1 MGLNVG
7 YRVGTAVGA
16 ETARTHALAPRA
28 GLLRRVLG
36 AWRREACWVRRAD
49 HRRRLE
55 LGTRFAGGRGR
66 RSARL
71 RRALVGWRDA
81 ARRRRRVQRTLPMFG
96 ELSAPM
102 EDACLLLAIKL
113 VESMDAPLGRPS
125 EVVIRS
131 EAAVAQKLGWR
142 LSRETLFDAVTER
155 MGVEPCIEMARMT
168 ALVAMAE
175 EGGDVCDGRDA
186 LVRAILGEVPHPAV
200 ERLSRVALVV
210 DRDDLVSISPGA
222 RRIVVTARRFLDN
235 RAFVRETSVY
245 ADLPEGGGRVH
256 AIASASP
263 LGTALTLV
271 DDAVPADRVQRP
283 SHLIW
288 WTREGGNG

>member
-1 MGLNVG
+1 MAAVVEHHLFEPMDVD
-7 YRVGTAVGA
+7 YDDCDAHPSPPPPERVTPI
-16 ETARTHALAPRA
+16 TISKRCTSL
-28 GLLRRVLG
+28 
-36 AWRREACWVRRAD
+36 WRKC
-49 HRRRLE
+49 
-55 LGTRFAGGRGR
+55 
-66 RSARL
+66 RL
-71 RRALVGWRDA
+71 RRLLPETFFVALDTM
-81 ARRRRRVQRTLPMFG
+81 RRVQRTLPMFG

-175 EGGDVCDGRDA
+175 EGGDVCDSRDA

-288 WTREGGNG
+288 WTCEGGDG